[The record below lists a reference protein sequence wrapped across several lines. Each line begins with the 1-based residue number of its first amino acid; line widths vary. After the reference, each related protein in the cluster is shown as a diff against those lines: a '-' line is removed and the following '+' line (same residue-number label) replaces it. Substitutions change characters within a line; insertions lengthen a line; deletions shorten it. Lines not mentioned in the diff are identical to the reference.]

1 MVNRGTTGQLLKRL
15 KKHNGWGYAHSLR
28 VGNCAGK
35 AGVYLGLGEMAV
47 QELVTAALLHDIG
60 KLLVPS
66 GILDKPGPLTGTEY
80 RAVKRHTEYGY
91 WIVKLLGYPDAV
103 CEAVRNHHERYDGKG
118 YRKQKETSLFARII
132 SVADAWDA
140 MGYSR
145 PYREGMG
152 EKTIYQAM
160 KEEAGTQFDPAVW
173 GAMVPVLFPDRKTG
187 SCGKGDSSPD
197 TLRTARKGGHL

>member
-1 MVNRGTTGQLLKRL
+1 MVNKGTTRQLLKQL

-28 VGNCAGK
+28 VGNGAGK

-66 GILDKPGPLTGTEY
+66 GILDKPGPLTDTEY

-103 CEAVRNHHERYDGKG
+103 CDAVRNHHERYDGNG
-118 YRKQKETSLFARII
+118 YRKQKGTSLSARII
-132 SVADAWDA
+132 SVLDTWDA

-145 PYREGMG
+145 PYRNGMG
-152 EKTIYQAM
+152 EDAIYRAM
-160 KEEAGTQFDPAVW
+160 KEGAGTQFDPDVW
-173 GAMVPVLFPDRKTG
+173 GAMVPVLFPGRDMGTHAQEENRSAYWAVT
-187 SCGKGDSSPD
+187 
-197 TLRTARKGGHL
+197 KGGHS